1 MSSKLIALSFDD
13 GPSISTTGEVLD
25 VLQKHDI
32 TASFFVLGQN
42 IIESTKALVKRA
54 FDMGCD
60 IQNHSY
66 THSAMADMDNLSI
79 AKEIGDTSE
88 KIVNII
94 GAAPRFFRPPYI
106 ALSDSLYDQVDL
118 TFICG
123 KGVDD
128 WDDSVSVAQRVNG
141 IINQAE
147 DGTIVL
153 LHDMQGNSATVKAI
167 DIVIPKLKELGYEFV
182 TVSELFE
189 RKGVAPKPNDK
200 IIYSVVK

>member
-13 GPSISTTGEVLD
+13 GPSIPTTGEVLD
-25 VLQKHDI
+25 VLQKHDVA
-32 TASFFVLGQN
+32 ASFFVLGQN
-42 IIESTKALVKRA
+42 ITDSTKALVKRA

-79 AKEIGDTSE
+79 AKEISDTSK
-88 KIVNII
+88 KIVNLV
-94 GAAPRFFRPPYI
+94 GTPPRFFRPPYI
-106 ALSDSLYDQVDL
+106 ALSDNLYDQVDL

-128 WDDSVSVAQRVNG
+128 WDDSVSVDQRVNG

-167 DIVIPKLKELGYEFV
+167 DLVIPKLKELGYEFV

-189 RKGVAPKPNDK
+189 RKGVAPRSNDK